1 MKTKFND
8 VKVQAATFSLFP
20 FAFSLLAAALVAA
33 SAAGG
38 AAAQTYPAKPVR
50 LILPFPPGGPS
61 DILGRAMSQKLG
73 EQMGQQ
79 VIADNRPGAGGNLG
93 MEVAAKSPPD
103 GYTIV
108 LASPTVAISPSL
120 YRKLNYDPQK
130 DLAPV
135 SMVAN
140 IPNVLVVHLSVPAKT
155 LKELIQLARRSPGKL
170 NFGTSGAGSTT
181 HLSVEILKNL
191 ARLDM
196 VHVPYKGQ
204 GLALVGLLSG
214 QVDLAVTAVPSALG
228 MIQGGKLRPL
238 AVLSAQRVPSLP
250 GVPTSKEGGISDF
263 EISVWFG
270 ILAPAATPRE
280 LVGRLNAELGKAFAA
295 ADLRERLAASGIEPM
310 TGTPE
315 QFGNF
320 IRSETARYAKVI
332 KAANIT
338 IE

>member
-1 MKTKFND
+1 MR
-8 VKVQAATFSLFP
+8 ASGAGIALLC
-20 FAFSLLAAALVAA
+20 LLAG
-33 SAAGG
+33 S
-38 AAAQTYPAKPVR
+38 AAAQNYPAKPVR

-61 DILGRAMSQKLG
+61 DILGRAMTQKLS

-120 YRKLNYDPQK
+120 YKKLNYDLQK
-130 DLAPV
+130 DFAPV

-140 IPNVLVVHLSVPAKT
+140 IPNVLIVHLSVPAKS
-155 LKELIQLARRSPGKL
+155 LKELVQLARRSPGKL

-191 ARLDM
+191 EKLDM

-228 MIQGGKLRPL
+228 MIQAGKVRPL
-238 AVLSAQRVPSLP
+238 AVLSAQRAPSLP
-250 GVPTSKEGGISDF
+250 AVPTPKESGINDF
-263 EISVWFG
+263 EVSVWFG

-280 LVGRLNAELGKAFAA
+280 IVGRLNVELGKAFAS
-295 ADLRERLAASGIEPM
+295 ADLREKLAANGVEPM

-315 QFGNF
+315 QFGQF
-320 IRSETARYAKVI
+320 MRSETARYAKVI

-338 IE
+338 VE